1 MYLTKTKDFAK
12 PELKRFVIR
21 STVILKIREREERGM
36 REKKLKLKKGKK
48 RKDHFSAVISN

>member
-1 MYLTKTKDFAK
+1 
-12 PELKRFVIR
+12 VIR

-36 REKKLKLKKGKK
+36 REKKVKLKKGKK